1 VGLYFIS
8 VEALLEQGSISTQ
21 RAKYYNSFYGLSVTN
36 KLTSLF
42 TIGPIKII
50 DKKTRGHPSMKLDG
64 HFSKNTL
71 ADGVLINVITPLTIR
86 AVLNDIKNAKT
97 NTR

>member
-1 VGLYFIS
+1 
-8 VEALLEQGSISTQ
+8 
-21 RAKYYNSFYGLSVTN
+21 
-36 KLTSLF
+36 
-42 TIGPIKII
+42 
-50 DKKTRGHPSMKLDG
+50 MKLDG
-64 HFSKNTL
+64 HFSRNTL